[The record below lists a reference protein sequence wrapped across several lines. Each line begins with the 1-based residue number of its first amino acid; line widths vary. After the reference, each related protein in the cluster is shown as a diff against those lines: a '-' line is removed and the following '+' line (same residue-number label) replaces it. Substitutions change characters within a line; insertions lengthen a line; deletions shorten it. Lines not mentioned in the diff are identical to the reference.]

1 MHSKRDRGGKGE
13 AAHDPATMNF
23 VEYCTVKTEN
33 GSKENMLEKPWFTFF
48 YQQASERYY
57 RRHGDAVKGKSEN
70 HAPSVVLIYG
80 TPFEVQIPLS
90 VDGGWKSATGRWFC
104 WPDEVLKKYFQFFQC
119 GVILSCSCRQHNNP
133 VINCATVNTAKY
145 RAGFSRRLTGRTQ
158 WIPIHS
164 VRNEVSPW

>member
-1 MHSKRDRGGKGE
+1 
-13 AAHDPATMNF
+13 
-23 VEYCTVKTEN
+23 
-33 GSKENMLEKPWFTFF
+33 MLEKPWFTFF
-48 YQQASERYY
+48 YQQASEWYY

-70 HAPSVVLIYG
+70 HASSVVLIYG